1 MIFEDV
7 YFCFDFLLN
16 LESILIYID
25 LVLGLSLKTQELTA
39 IFLLARLGCSFSIE
53 KDIHTALDFATLA
66 STLWVIYMIRFK
78 LKFTYIVELDNL
90 PLYYVVRNMYIY
102 HVVEVY
108 NRAFVIVFLDTIGM
122 NTASS

>member
-39 IFLLARLGCSFSIE
+39 IFLLARLGSSFSIE
-53 KDIHTALDFATLA
+53 KDIHTALDFATLV

-108 NRAFVIVFLDTIGM
+108 NRAFVVVFLDTIGM